1 MDSSSMSEDLRQ
13 RLRYLRHIPLSCSFD
28 VAELDLNALLSRK
41 TIAQFKDQLA
51 ERRKQRQRKMTAEQR
66 REKKIR
72 LEEMRI
78 MGRFPSPMARIQSED
93 HYPSI
98 DNPVVQDHYPSI
110 DDPVLADGATQQ
122 DQSQSSEVGGAS
134 FNFASIA
141 KKSKTAGMKP
151 KQQQDQQ
158 PLTYVGVSGVSGMV

>member
-78 MGRFPSPMARIQSED
+78 LGRFPSPMARIQSED

-98 DNPVVQDHYPSI
+98 DSPEVQQDHYPSI
-110 DDPVLADGATQQ
+110 DDPVPADGATQQ
-122 DQSQSSEVGGAS
+122 DQSQASEGGGAS

-151 KQQQDQQ
+151 KQQQ
-158 PLTYVGVSGVSGMV
+158 